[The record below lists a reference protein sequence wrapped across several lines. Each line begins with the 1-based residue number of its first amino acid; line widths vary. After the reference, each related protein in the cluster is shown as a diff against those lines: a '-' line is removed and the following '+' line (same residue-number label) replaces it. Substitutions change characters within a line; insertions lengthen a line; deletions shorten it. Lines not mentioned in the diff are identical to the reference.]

1 MEAIRVIGIAMAVAG
16 VLPGMVSAS
25 TVTNTTT
32 PFKMN
37 ATQLNNHGQ
46 VPHISNMTAQ
56 QYEFYVT
63 NATTRV
69 WDNST
74 HDHLGRELPKG
85 MTAKEALSAMTNG
98 TVQKRACSSCDCG
111 ACLPYVDYWDFWIAE
126 LTMDAYNPVLSGYG
140 PPSEFHT
147 WIVAGENGWGP
158 ECITGS
164 SYTENYQFW
173 HDICT
178 GAQYVGQDPWD
189 TSEWMYVSY
198 CDDTDNPSVVWL
210 NYASGQSAAYCV
222 QYPDQWNCDDSGD
235 IQTTWDVSPALQ
247 CQHVPQ
253 SSWEIMQVNYYSD
266 QWTTDYMGQ
275 LTITGGAQGSCLE
288 YYIAGAGSM
297 NIANCYYEN
306 QCECVLSTG
315 SWCGSGNNGY
325 IGAEMWGG
333 AWGTNTA
340 SLIYEPNW
348 ITCWINYPQ

>member
-85 MTAKEALSAMTNG
+85 SIPNESLSVNG
-98 TVQKRACSSCDCG
+98 TVVKRNNCG
-111 ACLPYVDYWDFWIAE
+111 ACLPYIDYWDFWVAE
-126 LTMDAYNPVLSGYG
+126 ITDYVSAGQP
-140 PPSEFHT
+140 T
-147 WIVAGENGWGP
+147 WIVAGDNGWGP

-164 SYTENYQFW
+164 VNDLTNDFFDDLCTNYR
-173 HDICT
+173 
-178 GAQYVGQDPWD
+178 YVGQDPWD

-198 CDDTDNPSVVWL
+198 CDNPSNPSVIWL

-222 QYPDQWNCDDSGD
+222 QYPDQYNCGDSSDPQD
-235 IQTTWDVSPALQ
+235 IWEIAARLQ
-247 CQHVPQ
+247 CQHIPQ

-266 QWTTDYMGQ
+266 QWTTDYLGQ

-315 SWCGSGNNGY
+315 GWCGWGNNEY
-325 IGAEMWGG
+325 IGAEMWGD

-340 SLIYEPNW
+340 ALIYEPSW